1 MNKTQFLKQ
10 LRYRLE
16 GRLPEE
22 ELADV
27 LSYYEAY
34 FDDSEED
41 EEAVAERLGSPASV
55 AEQILKDAGENAR
68 RFSTPSP
75 ATAGR
80 RRPVLVWIIAAVA
93 VIIVL
98 STVLTMTIRPVDSPT
113 LPAPSESSESP
124 SPTNDIIDL
133 PRELYIVCPE
143 FANKNIGRSST
154 ELRFDFMVDKPME
167 LNLDVRNLN
176 GSLSLGIQNRED
188 ESWPYEKRA
197 FTAQQETGSVTL
209 QPGSYSVVVDAD
221 RFQGSWHILG
231 QSAESSEP
239 VELNQDVSVTL
250 APFDALELDVA
261 VASVQIKTGSQWN
274 IRLINRSQDT
284 SEDPYQLNWRNTG
297 GVLSVWST
305 PQRTN
310 VLPSQSTA
318 DFQVEVT
325 VPEGTTLDRAELAL
339 GVGSLDWNGC
349 AVSGKLKAETGVGD
363 LDVSASLGVADLSTG
378 VGDLELKLAPPA
390 EKADLTA
397 GTGDVTLEIT
407 GNQSD
412 YSWQLSTGTGDIRL
426 NGEIMSPFLLTGG
439 DGDGTLSLTS
449 GTGDV
454 SLEFQ

>member
-1 MNKTQFLKQ
+1 M
-10 LRYRLE
+10 
-16 GRLPEE
+16 
-22 ELADV
+22 
-27 LSYYEAY
+27 
-34 FDDSEED
+34 
-41 EEAVAERLGSPASV
+41 
-55 AEQILKDAGENAR
+55 
-68 RFSTPSP
+68 
-75 ATAGR
+75 
-80 RRPVLVWIIAAVA
+80 
-93 VIIVL
+93 
-98 STVLTMTIRPVDSPT
+98 
-113 LPAPSESSESP
+113 
-124 SPTNDIIDL
+124 
-133 PRELYIVCPE
+133 
-143 FANKNIGRSST
+143 
-154 ELRFDFMVDKPME
+154 
-167 LNLDVRNLN
+167 
-176 GSLSLGIQNRED
+176 
-188 ESWPYEKRA
+188 
-197 FTAQQETGSVTL
+197 
-209 QPGSYSVVVDAD
+209 
-221 RFQGSWHILG
+221 
-231 QSAESSEP
+231 
-239 VELNQDVSVTL
+239 TL